1 MSLHKATKEVK
12 IVPIFQSGVPVQC
25 SSLVFQSGVPVWCSS
40 PVHAFQT
47 AVEREREK
55 ERIEK
60 ASGRKEGRD
69 VIDLLWNS
77 LHPQF

>member
-1 MSLHKATKEVK
+1 MSLHKAAKEVK
-12 IVPIFQSGVPVQC
+12 IVPIFQS
-25 SSLVFQSGVPVWCSS
+25 SVPVWCSS

-60 ASGRKEGRD
+60 SIREKGREGCD
-69 VIDLLWNS
+69 
-77 LHPQF
+77 